1 MAKKM
6 ITADEWKEMATEALD
21 NWDIEEMSDA
31 EIRTLE
37 YWAMGDGVADTDAAA
52 DYADKW
58 DWLAECCKATA
69 ATW

>member
-1 MAKKM
+1 MNASEWQEMAKS
-6 ITADEWKEMATEALD
+6 ALD

-37 YWAMGDGVADTDAAA
+37 YWAMGDGVADTDAPDA
-52 DYADKW
+52 YADKW